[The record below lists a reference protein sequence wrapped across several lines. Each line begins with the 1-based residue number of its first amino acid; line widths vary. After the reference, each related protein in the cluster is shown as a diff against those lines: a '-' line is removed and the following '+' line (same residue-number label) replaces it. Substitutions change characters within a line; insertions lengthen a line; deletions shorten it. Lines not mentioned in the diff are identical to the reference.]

1 MYPPLLNPINF
12 HTNPYVPVRCTF
24 VLSENHLSTNI
35 LVLCTF
41 FVYSLQQGCKIFV
54 EKHLKNLAIG
64 AEHRFIKINSESDLI
79 QVFTYYF

>member
-1 MYPPLLNPINF
+1 MFVFPIKLSFIYPALLNPINF
-12 HTNPYVPVRCTF
+12 HTNPYVPVR
-24 VLSENHLSTNI
+24 
-35 LVLCTF
+35 CTF

-64 AEHRFIKINSESDLI
+64 AEHRNIKINSVPDSI